1 MMRRLRKDQR
11 VNVRLDAKLY
21 NKIQKLSEESGEAV
35 SVIVRQ
41 LLRKSAKD
49 EFSKRDSEADYD

>member
-1 MMRRLRKDQR
+1 MQRLRKDQR

-21 NKIQKLSEESGEAV
+21 DKIQKLSEESGEAV

-41 LLRKSAKD
+41 LLRKSVKE
-49 EFSKRDSEADYD
+49 EFDKRDDDIGLD